1 MSPKVKVK
9 TPDKSAPTVGA
20 LLMLAAA
27 LLFAVLDGLI
37 KLLGPPFR
45 VWDIA
50 FYRFACGLAVLLPIL
65 GWKGNPFSGHNR
77 RLLVVRGITGCC
89 AFLALVAAIRLI
101 PISTAL
107 VLFFSFPAFAAFFSP
122 LIFKEAISRDEILF
136 VLAALAGVAVLFD
149 FSLHS
154 ALLGQALAVLGGSFA
169 GLTISIIKKL
179 RETNGSA
186 VIYLYFCLLGA
197 VISLPPFIANPQVP
211 SLPVE
216 WLMLG
221 GIVFSALAAQLLMN
235 QGFHYC
241 KSWEG
246 GLFLM
251 AEVVFTS
258 TLGILFLGEPVT
270 WRFWVGGAMVLGSA
284 VALNRGNA
292 RRISYRGVGHNSAG
306 S

>member
-1 MSPKVKVK
+1 MSP
-9 TPDKSAPTVGA
+9 TPALKDRSNSSATRGA

-27 LLFAVLDGLI
+27 FLFAVLDGLI

-50 FYRFACGLAVLLPIL
+50 FYRFACGLAILLPIL
-65 GWKGNPFSGHNR
+65 GWRGNPFRNQSR
-77 RLLVVRGITGCC
+77 RLLIIRGITGCC

-122 LIFKEAISRDEILF
+122 LIFKESITRDEVLF
-136 VLAALAGVAVLFD
+136 VIAALGGVAILFD

-154 ALLGQALAVLGGSFA
+154 ALLGQALAVLGGGFA
-169 GLTISIIKKL
+169 GLTVSIIKKL
-179 RETNGSA
+179 RETNGP
-186 VIYLYFCLLGA
+186 VIIYLYFCLLGSI
-197 VISLPPFIANPQVP
+197 ISLPPFIANPQVP
-211 SLPVE
+211 SLSVE
-216 WLMLG
+216 WFMLA
-221 GIVFSALAAQLLMN
+221 GIVSSALAAQLLMN
-235 QGFHYC
+235 QGFRYC

-258 TLGILFLGEPVT
+258 ILGIVFLDESVT
-270 WRFWVGGAMVLGSA
+270 WRFWLGGAMVLGSA

-292 RRISYRGVGHNSAG
+292 RRISYRGIPGDE
-306 S
+306 

>member
-1 MSPKVKVK
+1 MSP
-9 TPDKSAPTVGA
+9 TPALKDRSNSSATRGA

-27 LLFAVLDGLI
+27 FLFAVLDGLI

-50 FYRFACGLAVLLPIL
+50 FYRFACGLAILLPIL
-65 GWKGNPFSGHNR
+65 GWRGNPFRNQSR
-77 RLLVVRGITGCC
+77 RLLIIRGITGCC

-122 LIFKEAISRDEILF
+122 LIFKESITRDEVLF
-136 VLAALAGVAVLFD
+136 VIAALGGVAILFD

-154 ALLGQALAVLGGSFA
+154 ALLGQALAVLGGGFA
-169 GLTISIIKKL
+169 GLTVSIIKKL
-179 RETNGSA
+179 RETNGP
-186 VIYLYFCLLGA
+186 VIIYLYFCLLGSI
-197 VISLPPFIANPQVP
+197 ISLPPFIANPQVP
-211 SLPVE
+211 SLSVE
-216 WLMLG
+216 WFMLA
-221 GIVFSALAAQLLMN
+221 GIVSSALAAQLLMN
-235 QGFHYC
+235 QGFRYC

-258 TLGILFLGEPVT
+258 ILGIVFLGEPVT
-270 WRFWVGGAMVLGSA
+270 WRFWLGGAMVLASA

-292 RRISYRGVGHNSAG
+292 RRISYRGIPGNE
-306 S
+306 

>member
-1 MSPKVKVK
+1 MNGKPAPKVPPLLPS
-9 TPDKSAPTVGA
+9 TSYVGP

-27 LLFAVLDGLI
+27 FLFAVLDGLV

-50 FYRFACGLAVLLPIL
+50 FYRFACGLAIL
-65 GWKGNPFSGHNR
+65 IPTFGWNRNPFSGHNPK
-77 RLLVVRGITGCC
+77 LLVIRGITGSC
-89 AFLALVAAIRLI
+89 AFLSLIVAIRLI

-122 LIFKEAISRDEILF
+122 LFFNEPITLAEILA
-136 VLAALAGVAVLFD
+136 VVAALAGVAILFD
-149 FSLHS
+149 FRLQGGLVGQVM
-154 ALLGQALAVLGGSFA
+154 ALMGGAFA
-169 GLTISIIKKL
+169 GLTVGIIKKL
-179 RETNGSA
+179 RENNGPV
-186 VIYLYFCLLGA
+186 VIYLYFCLLGTL
-197 VISLPPFIANPQVP
+197 ISLPPFIANPQIPHVP
-211 SLPVE
+211 RE

-221 GIVFSALAAQLLMN
+221 GIVCSALAAQLLMN
-235 QGFHYC
+235 QGFRYC

-258 TLGILFLGEPVT
+258 ILGIVFLGEPVT
-270 WRFWVGGAMVLGSA
+270 LRFLTGGFLVLGSA

-292 RRISYRGVGHNSAG
+292 KRISYRDIPE
-306 S
+306 

>member
-1 MSPKVKVK
+1 MSQK
-9 TPDKSAPTVGA
+9 TTLKSPYNSASAMGA

-27 LLFAVLDGLI
+27 FLFAVLDGLI

-50 FYRFACGLAVLLPIL
+50 FYRFACGLVILLPIL
-65 GWKGNPFSGHNR
+65 GWKGNPFSGQNR
-77 RLLVVRGITGCC
+77 KLLVVRGITGCC

-122 LIFKEAISRDEILF
+122 LIFKETITRDEILF
-136 VLAALAGVAVLFD
+136 VIAALVGVAILFD
-149 FSLHS
+149 FSPHA
-154 ALLGQALAVLGGSFA
+154 ALLGQALAVLGGTFA
-169 GLTISIIKKL
+169 GLTVSIIKKL
-179 RETNGSA
+179 RETNGP
-186 VIYLYFCLLGA
+186 VIIYLYFCLLGSI
-197 VISLPPFIANPQVP
+197 ISLPPFMANPQIPSVP
-211 SLPVE
+211 LQ

-235 QGFHYC
+235 QGFRYC

-251 AEVVFTS
+251 AEVIFTS
-258 TLGILFLGEPVT
+258 ILGILFLGEPVT
-270 WRFWVGGAMVLGSA
+270 WRFWLGGAMVVGSA

-292 RRISYRGVGHNSAG
+292 RRISYRGIPDDQ
-306 S
+306 

>member
-1 MSPKVKVK
+1 MSSKPALKASS
-9 TPDKSAPTVGA
+9 PLNSSPAVGA

-27 LLFAVLDGLI
+27 FLFAVLDGLI

-50 FYRFACGLAVLLPIL
+50 FYRFACGLAILLPIV
-65 GWKGNPFSGHNR
+65 GWKGNPFHGHNR
-77 RLLVVRGITGCC
+77 KLLVLRGITGSC
-89 AFLALVAAIRLI
+89 AFLALVAALRLI

-122 LIFKEAISRDEILF
+122 LIFKEPITKAEILSVF
-136 VLAALAGVAVLFD
+136 AALVGVAILFD
-149 FSLHS
+149 FRLSG

-169 GLTISIIKKL
+169 GLTVSIIKKL
-179 RETNGSA
+179 REKNGP
-186 VIYLYFCLLGA
+186 VIIYLYFCLLGA
-197 VISLPPFIANPQVP
+197 IISLPPFVANPQIP
-211 SLPVE
+211 SATKE
-216 WLMLG
+216 WFMLG

-235 QGFHYC
+235 QGFRYC

-258 TLGILFLGEPVT
+258 ILGILFLGEPVT
-270 WRFWVGGAMVLGSA
+270 YRFWLGGVLVLGSA

-292 RRISYRGVGHNSAG
+292 RRISYRGIPE
-306 S
+306 

>member
-1 MSPKVKVK
+1 MSPKAVSKNL
-9 TPDKSAPTVGA
+9 SNSSPTGGA

-27 LLFAVLDGLI
+27 FLFAVLDGLI

-50 FYRFACGLAVLLPIL
+50 FYRFACGLAILLPIL
-65 GWKGNPFSGHNR
+65 GWKGNPFHGQNR
-77 RLLVVRGITGCC
+77 KLLIARGITGCC

-122 LIFKEAISRDEILF
+122 LIFKENITRGEVLF
-136 VLAALAGVAVLFD
+136 VIAALSGVAILFD
-149 FSLHS
+149 FNLRT
-154 ALLGQALAVLGGSFA
+154 ALLGQALAVLGGGFA
-169 GLTISIIKKL
+169 GLTVSIIKKL
-179 RETNGSA
+179 RETNGP
-186 VIYLYFCLLGA
+186 VIIYLYFCLLGSI
-197 VISLPPFIANPQVP
+197 ISLPPFIANPQIP

-235 QGFHYC
+235 QGFRYC

-258 TLGILFLGEPVT
+258 ILGILFLGEPVT
-270 WRFWVGGAMVLGSA
+270 WRFWLGGAMVLGSA

-292 RRISYRGVGHNSAG
+292 RRISYRGIPEDE
-306 S
+306 

>member
-1 MSPKVKVK
+1 MSPKATLKVSYN
-9 TPDKSAPTVGA
+9 SASTVGA

-27 LLFAVLDGLI
+27 FLFAVLDGLI

-50 FYRFACGLAVLLPIL
+50 FYRFVCGLAILLPIL
-65 GWKGNPFSGHNR
+65 GWRGNPFAGQNR
-77 RLLVVRGITGCC
+77 KLLIIRGIIGCC

-122 LIFKEAISRDEILF
+122 LIFKETITRNEILF
-136 VLAALAGVAVLFD
+136 VIAALGGVAILFD
-149 FSLHS
+149 FTLHT
-154 ALLGQALAVLGGSFA
+154 ALLGQALAVLGGAFA
-169 GLTISIIKKL
+169 GLTVSIIKKL
-179 RETNGSA
+179 RETNGPV
-186 VIYLYFCLLGA
+186 VIYLYFCLLGSL
-197 VISLPPFIANPQVP
+197 ISLPPFITNPQIP
-211 SLPVE
+211 SLPME

-235 QGFHYC
+235 QGFRYC

-258 TLGILFLGEPVT
+258 ILGIIFLGEEVT
-270 WRFWVGGAMVLGSA
+270 WRFWLGGAMVVGSA

-292 RRISYRGVGHNSAG
+292 RRISYRGIPGDE
-306 S
+306 